1 MMNLKTLN
9 RNIKRQIIDAFS
21 WHTKRRIVVIES
33 DDWGSIRMPSKEIY
47 DRLLKKGV
55 RVDQCPYTKYDS
67 LANEEDLTFLFETL
81 SSVKDINGN
90 FAKITANSI
99 VANPDFEKIRAHNF
113 DSYHYETFIDTLK
126 SYPKH
131 SNSFALWKEGM
142 LQEVFYPQFHGREHV
157 NIDFWLE
164 GLKNKLPETT
174 LAFENRLFG
183 ISSSITTEVRGNYMF
198 ALDFNSKTQEEN
210 KSIILE
216 DGLRLFEQIFGY
228 KSKSFI
234 APAYTW
240 SDLNEH
246 TLSECEIQILQGNPY
261 QNKPTLGR
269 SRYKRVLH
277 YTGEKNSLGQIYLVR
292 NAYFEPS
299 ILKRETAVNECLKR
313 INFAFYLNRP
323 AIISAHRVNFIG
335 NIDNKNRDHNLKLL
349 SQLLTRIKKR
359 WPNVEFMTS
368 DKLGELILGKHV

>member
-1 MMNLKTLN
+1 MKIKKITRNLK
-9 RNIKRQIIDAFS
+9 RQLFDAFS

-33 DDWGSIRMPSKEIY
+33 DDWGSIRMPSKEVY
-47 DRLLKKGV
+47 DLLLKKGV
-55 RVDQCPYTKYDS
+55 RVDQCPYTQYDS
-67 LANEEDLTFLFETL
+67 LASEEDLTFLFETL
-81 SSVKDINGN
+81 SSVKDINGG

-99 VANPDFEKIRAHNF
+99 VTNPDFEKIKDHDF
-113 DSYHYETFIDTLK
+113 ESYYYETFIDTLK

-131 SNSFALWKEGM
+131 SNSFNLWEDGIKQG
-142 LQEVFYPQFHGREHV
+142 LFQPQFHGREHV

-164 GLKNKLPETT
+164 ALKSKLPETT
-174 LAFENRLFG
+174 LAFENKLFG
-183 ISSSITTEVRGNYMF
+183 ISSSITTEKRDNYMF
-198 ALDFNSKTQEEN
+198 ALDFNSKIQEAN

-216 DGLRLFEQIFGY
+216 DGISIFEKIFGF

-240 SDLNEH
+240 NDLNEH
-246 TLSECEIQILQGNPY
+246 TLSKCGIRILQGNPY
-261 QNKPTLGR
+261 QNKPILGDP
-269 SRYKRVLH
+269 RYKRILH
-277 YTGEKNSLGQIYLVR
+277 YTGEKNKIGQIYLVR

-299 ILKRETAVNECLKR
+299 ILKRETSVDECLSR

-335 NIDNKNRDHNLKLL
+335 NIDSKNRDLNLKLL
-349 SQLLTRIKKR
+349 GHLLISIKKK

-368 DKLGELILGKHV
+368 DQLGELILGNNV